1 MSDTI
6 ERLKEEIAKLE
17 RLIEKD
23 HFGGLLD
30 KSRADHNYKRLKK
43 LRKELKKLEKNK

>member
-6 ERLKEEIAKLE
+6 EKLKEEIAKLE
-17 RLIEKD
+17 RLIEND

-30 KSRADHNYKRLKK
+30 KSRADHNYSRLKK